1 MGAVDLDD
9 VEAGAARAA
18 HGGARNPR
26 RAPRSRATV
35 SSRGDRVCPRAR
47 ARRWARPSARPGR
60 ARPAPAAARPP
71 RAARRWPGGR
81 HGPAG
86 CPGATPC
93 SRYMAAIRAKP
104 SIWPSFHRPVQPWVM
119 RPSRVTAV
127 ASTKAAPTPP
137 SANRAWCRRCQSCT
151 APSTAWYWHIGETTM
166 RLRSSR
172 PRRRSGVNRCGRQ
185 GAYSAAC
192 SRLPSS
198 SSISASSSRMIA
210 VSLATR
216 SSPSR
221 PSALKVVSGS
231 RTSPTG

>member
-1 MGAVDLDD
+1 MANP
-9 VEAGAARAA
+9 ARCARRTAARKSSM
-18 HGGARNPR
+18 RPSIS
-26 RAPRSRATV
+26 PMV
-35 SSRGDRVCPRAR
+35 SSRGIGLPSRSASALGPTVGQAGSGPSTASGCAPSQGRAAL
-47 ARRWARPSARPGR
+47 ARRPAWPS
-60 ARPAPAAARPP
+60 
-71 RAARRWPGGR
+71 WM
-81 HGPAG
+81 
-86 CPGATPC
+86 PGATPC

-104 SIWPSFHRPVQPWVM
+104 SIWPSFHNPVQPWVM

-127 ASTKAAPTPP
+127 ASTKAAPNPP
-137 SANRAWCRRCQSCT
+137 SANLAWCRKCQSCT

-172 PRRRSGVNRCGRQ
+172 PRRRSGVNSSGVN
-185 GAYSAAC
+185 AYSAAC

-198 SSISASSSRMIA
+198 SAISPSSSRMMA